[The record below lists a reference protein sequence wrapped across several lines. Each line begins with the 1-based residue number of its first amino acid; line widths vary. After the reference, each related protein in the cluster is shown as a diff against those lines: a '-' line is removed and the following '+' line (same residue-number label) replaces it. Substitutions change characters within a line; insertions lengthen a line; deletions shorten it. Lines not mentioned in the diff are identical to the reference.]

1 MSSTRKNKSRSPPII
16 KTSCKTILTNAWTN
30 LQSYSTKKSSIFK
43 NSKNLLGMA
52 SLSSTEATSGD
63 CSSSTCPPTRT
74 TSNSP
79 SIESVKITLQ
89 WSILTFCSRLC
100 NKMHSRKKH
109 QSSSV
114 TMCIE
119 HCQNRNCS
127 ETKKFK
133 E

>member
-1 MSSTRKNKSRSPPII
+1 
-16 KTSCKTILTNAWTN
+16 
-30 LQSYSTKKSSIFK
+30 
-43 NSKNLLGMA
+43 
-52 SLSSTEATSGD
+52 
-63 CSSSTCPPTRT
+63 
-74 TSNSP
+74 
-79 SIESVKITLQ
+79 LQ